1 MTKPIFCRLKG
12 PLFLTMNSK
21 RLIFAAKVCISIGI
35 LAYLFNNVRSTGQW
49 QELLESPK
57 HWHWVT
63 LGGLACLA
71 ANLVSFYRWKLMVQA
86 LGIPFRF
93 RDATRI
99 GFIGLFFGLFAFG
112 VVGGDSLRAF
122 YATRHAKDKVSEAV
136 TSVLADRLIGL
147 LTMFSIAAV
156 AFLFFDATDLAK
168 EHAKQAAALK
178 FVGWFVVACTAAGY
192 AGLTLLYFTPKF
204 AKTNWFEKFTTIPK
218 AGSIVKKLVA
228 AIGLYRDR
236 LAVIAVAFALSV
248 FVNLCFV
255 ASIFALANGLTT
267 GNPTVSEH
275 FVIEP
280 IAMVSN
286 AAPLPGGIGGMEFAM
301 KYLYLAF
308 SSDNGVIVGFAFR
321 VALLLVSAIG
331 AIVWFFNRD
340 QVAKIESEAE
350 QVVSAKS

>member
-1 MTKPIFCRLKG
+1 
-12 PLFLTMNSK
+12 MNSK

-35 LAYLFNNVRSTGQW
+35 LAYLFSNVSSTGQW
-49 QELLESPK
+49 QELLDSPK
-57 HWHWVT
+57 RWHWVA

-71 ANLVSFYRWKLMVQA
+71 SNLISFYRWQLMVQA
-86 LGIPFRF
+86 LGVPFRF

-147 LTMFSIAAV
+147 LTMFSIAAI
-156 AFLFFDATDLAK
+156 AFLFFDAADLAR

-178 FVGWFVVACTAAGY
+178 FVGWFVIACTAAGY
-192 AGLTLLYFTPKF
+192 TGMTLLYFTPKF
-204 AKTNWFEKFTTIPK
+204 AKTNWFKKLTATPK
-218 AGSIVKKLVA
+218 IGSIIKKLAA

-236 LAVIAVAFALSV
+236 LAVIAAAFALSV
-248 FVNLCFV
+248 GVNLCFV

-267 GNPTVSEH
+267 GNPSIGEH

-308 SSDNGVIVGFAFR
+308 GSENGVIVGFAFR
-321 VALLLVSAIG
+321 FALLLVSAIG

-340 QVAKIESEAE
+340 QVAQIESEAE
-350 QVVSAKS
+350 QLVPAED